1 MNSLLDNLGQLVL
14 NYPDWS
20 HAILGLG
27 IILQGE
33 ITIFVAMY
41 LVVSRNLTWWEYI
54 WVSVG
59 TLFVAETFMYFVA
72 RVMRNTRFGWRIY
85 RRLKPNRRIQTYT
98 YYLKTNMKK
107 IFIVAKFLPGTNLI
121 ILLLT
126 GWAKVRLGDFLRSY
140 LASLFLW
147 FSGMTV
153 VAYFLMSGL
162 HYLKSARVF
171 HQVEL
176 VIAGV
181 IILVIGGEHV
191 FRKMVQ
197 KAVSIDEKAREI
209 GEFVEEKIEKREED
223 EK

>member
-27 IILQGE
+27 IVLQGE

-41 LVVSRNLTWWEYI
+41 LVVSRNLTWWEYV

-59 TLFVAETFMYFVA
+59 TLFVAETFMYLIA
-72 RVMRNTRFGWRIY
+72 RAMRNTRFGWRIY

-107 IFIVAKFLPGTNLI
+107 IFIIAKFLPGTNLI

-147 FSGMTV
+147 FSGMTA

-171 HQVEL
+171 HQAEL
-176 VIAGV
+176 VIAGI
-181 IILVIGGEHV
+181 IILVIGGEHL

-209 GEFVEEKIEKREED
+209 GEFVEERIEKREED